1 MVDMP
6 GQKAQIMKLLKRAQ
20 KDKALRKRLLE
31 NADATLKQEG
41 IYTPPGHHVKL
52 LEREKNTHYFFLPSE
67 QQELTEKEMLQLVA
81 GAAEPGILRDD
92 YSKWS

>member
-1 MVDMP
+1 MDMQA
-6 GQKAQIMKLLKRAQ
+6 QKAQMMKLLKKAQ

-41 IYTPPGHHVKL
+41 IYTPPGHRVKF
-52 LEREKNTHYFFLPSE
+52 LEREKDTHYFFLPSE
-67 QQELTEKEMLQLVA
+67 QQELSEKEMLQMVA
-81 GAAEPGILRDD
+81 GAPEPALLRDD